1 MRTVL
6 GRVITVL
13 GWLHRPK
20 TALIVPGRAE
30 CPRTT
35 MTVRDAVM
43 GVRGRPDCQRSHPGT
58 LRECPGTRCTSRD
71 AFGRP
76 ETDSVSQ
83 DGRKRPGRL
92 QRPGRSMA
100 SKTALASRTRLG
112 VPGRGASQ
120 DENRAS
126 QTPRAFCFWD
136 APPAS
141 GTGYAS
147 RDADR
152 GVRDVRSVP
161 GCSRAVPGRSVPGR
175 VGTSRNGK
183 PVLRR
188 GKSSRDARVIIVR
201 RSSMQHGP

>member
-1 MRTVL
+1 
-6 GRVITVL
+6 
-13 GWLHRPK
+13 
-20 TALIVPGRAE
+20 
-30 CPRTT
+30 
-35 MTVRDAVM
+35 MTVRDAV
-43 GVRGRPDCQRSHPGT
+43 GVRGRPDCQPSHPGT

-126 QTPRAFCFWD
+126 QTPRAFWD

-147 RDADR
+147 RDTDR
-152 GVRDVRSVP
+152 RPGCAGSVP
-161 GCSRAVPGRSVPGR
+161 GWSRAVPGRSVPGR
-175 VGTSRNGK
+175 VGASRK
-183 PVLRR
+183 R
-188 GKSSRDARVIIVR
+188 GTGNPSSWDAENRPRQDARHRIIVR
-201 RSSMQHGP
+201 RTVSAVATRFLDAARVCSSAPTLGDFRGNFS

>member
-1 MRTVL
+1 
-6 GRVITVL
+6 
-13 GWLHRPK
+13 
-20 TALIVPGRAE
+20 
-30 CPRTT
+30 
-35 MTVRDAVM
+35 MTVQDAVS
-43 GVRGRPDCQRSHPGT
+43 VRRRTPHCQPSRPGT
-58 LRECPGTRCTSRD
+58 LRKCPGTRCTSRD

-92 QRPGRSMA
+92 QRPGRLMA

-126 QTPRAFCFWD
+126 QTPRAFWD

-152 GVRDVRSVP
+152 RP
-161 GCSRAVPGRSVPGR
+161 GCAERPGMLARRPR
-175 VGTSRNGK
+175 TQR
-183 PVLRR
+183 PRTRR
-188 GKSSRDARVIIVR
+188 GVPKRETRPGTRKIVPLPGAGRTSSL
-201 RSSMQHGP
+201 

>member
-1 MRTVL
+1 
-6 GRVITVL
+6 
-13 GWLHRPK
+13 
-20 TALIVPGRAE
+20 
-30 CPRTT
+30 
-35 MTVRDAVM
+35 MTIPDAV
-43 GVRGRPDCQRSHPGT
+43 GVRGRPDCQPSHPGT

-126 QTPRAFCFWD
+126 QTPRAFWD

-152 GVRDVRSVP
+152 RP
-161 GCSRAVPGRSVPGR
+161 GCAERPGMGDARAPSQDAASQDASGRPETGNPSYDAENRPAPG
-175 VGTSRNGK
+175 T
-183 PVLRR
+183 
-188 GKSSRDARVIIVR
+188 RVIIVR
-201 RSSMQHGP
+201 RTSPATGKGLKEGCGVVTVNADP

>member
-1 MRTVL
+1 
-6 GRVITVL
+6 
-13 GWLHRPK
+13 
-20 TALIVPGRAE
+20 
-30 CPRTT
+30 
-35 MTVRDAVM
+35 MTVRDAV

-71 AFGRP
+71 AFRRP

-126 QTPRAFCFWD
+126 QTPRAFWD

-152 GVRDVRSVP
+152 RP
-161 GCSRAVPGRSVPGR
+161 GCAERPGMLARHPR
-175 VGTSRNGK
+175 TQR
-183 PVLRR
+183 PRTRR
-188 GKSSRDARVIIVR
+188 GVPKRETRPGTRKSSQDARHHCETTVAVQA
-201 RSSMQHGP
+201 RSHACGA